1 MQRAGRGKQE
11 VQMERGITEEDV
23 RGAADAIV
31 GRGERPTIDR
41 IRAELGRGSP
51 NNVNRHLDA

>member
-1 MQRAGRGKQE
+1 
-11 VQMERGITEEDV
+11 MERGITEEDV

-51 NNVNRHLDA
+51 NTVNRHLDA